1 MNYLN
6 GSGRFDNIHGDEHLL
21 TTDEEVRNVF
31 LDSFQLLSDRVD
43 WLAKTSWLPDGDDL
57 DALENLAFFVASHIA
72 LLVVITEKG

>member
-57 DALENLAFFVASHIA
+57 DALENLAFFVDIA
-72 LLVVITEKG
+72 VIAKKKTL

>member
-6 GSGRFDNIHGDEHLL
+6 GGGRFDNIHGDEHLL

-57 DALENLAFFVASHIA
+57 DALENLAFFVDIA
-72 LLVVITEKG
+72 IRAKKKTL